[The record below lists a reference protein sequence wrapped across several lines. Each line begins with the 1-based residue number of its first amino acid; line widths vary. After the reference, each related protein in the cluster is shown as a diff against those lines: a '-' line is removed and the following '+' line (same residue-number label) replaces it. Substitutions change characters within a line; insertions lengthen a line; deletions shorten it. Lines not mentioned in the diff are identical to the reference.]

1 MNIGIPRETHP
12 DENRISLTAEGA
24 YTLVKEGHTVFVE
37 HGAGEGC
44 GFSDDNFQQMGG
56 QIVFSSDEAFLRS
69 NLVLKVMPPTRE
81 ETEII
86 PDGLTLFSF
95 MQLRFQTKEILLR
108 LMERDV
114 TAFGIELIESSPGY
128 RPFSVAM
135 SEIAGNMLPQIAGR
149 FMQSDQGGQGIAI
162 GGFPGIPP
170 SVVVILGAGNL
181 GTQAAGY
188 FLSLGAQVIVLD
200 ESLGHLRLLEEK
212 LKGKLI
218 TSLTNSYSIDRAL
231 KIADVFI
238 GAIFH
243 PGGKTPVVIKESDVK
258 KMKPRALIIDA
269 SIDQGGCVETSHPT
283 TLSDPVFEKH
293 GVLHYCV
300 PNIPSAAARTA
311 SHALGNILLPFVAE
325 IARNGVLE
333 ACRED
338 PILRTGLYLFEG
350 KCVHRGIAEL
360 FDLPYEEF
368 TC

>member
-1 MNIGIPRETHP
+1 MNIGIPRETHS

-37 HGAGEGC
+37 HGAGDGC
-44 GFSDDNFQQMGG
+44 GFSDEHFQQMGG
-56 QIVFSSDEAFLRS
+56 QIVFSHDEAFLRS
-69 NLVLKVMPPTRE
+69 NLLVKIMPPTRE
-81 ETEII
+81 ETEIF
-86 PDGLTLFSF
+86 PDGLILFSF
-95 MQLRFQTKEILLR
+95 MQLRFQTKEVLLR
-108 LMERDV
+108 LMDRGI
-114 TAFGIELIESSPGY
+114 TAFGIELIESSPGF

-170 SVVVILGAGNL
+170 STVAILGAGSL
-181 GTQAAGY
+181 GGQAAKN
-188 FLSLGAQVIVLD
+188 FLALGAGVIVLD
-200 ESLGHLRLLEEK
+200 ENLAQLRLLGEK
-212 LKGKLI
+212 LNGNLI
-218 TSLTNSYSIDRAL
+218 TSLTNSYSTERAL
-231 KIADVFI
+231 RFADVFI

-243 PGGKTPVVIKESDVK
+243 TGGKTPIVIKEEDVK

-269 SIDQGGCVETSHPT
+269 SIDQGGCVETSRPT
-283 TLSDPVFEKH
+283 TLTDPVFEKY

-311 SHALGNILLPFVAE
+311 SHALGNILLPFVAK
-325 IARNGVLE
+325 IVRNGIKI
-333 ACRED
+333 ACQED
-338 PILRTGLYLFEG
+338 PALRSGLYLFEG
-350 KCVHRGIAEL
+350 KCVHRGIADL